1 MICPRLKLHVVWRE
15 FVRQPRHAVR
25 RVVKHACGDPG
36 LFDHAVA
43 VKQGGDPA
51 QIQLVG
57 FNRAAA
63 EDHAR
68 VGGVIGDGVEHLARA
83 LGFRVNVMAAGVDQL
98 RGRG

>member
-1 MICPRLKLHVVWRE
+1 MAVVDVEGVASAGGNRAGKRAAEDDLPWLKLHVVWRE

-51 QIQLVG
+51 QIQLGSV
-57 FNRAAA
+57 
-63 EDHAR
+63 
-68 VGGVIGDGVEHLARA
+68 
-83 LGFRVNVMAAGVDQL
+83 
-98 RGRG
+98 